1 MCGPGRTGGRRRQ
14 GRLGRVRVK
23 AQRVEKIRAGTRG
36 GRVWH
41 RLLCLAR
48 LYLALFWHRRFFFLR
63 ILLLDTRPLRRAR
76 RAKER
81 VQRRLPWWHNDAHG
95 RPRAST
101 MALLVEKHVAFVK
114 KLEQKRDQSLAY
126 HMTAH
131 LRMNGV
137 YWGVCALALMRA
149 GDALDKDALVEF
161 VLSCF
166 DEASGGFGA
175 YPQHDAHILSTLS
188 AVQILALKDALPAL
202 GARRDRVIEC
212 TLSISRSCPRP
223 AAPQRLVPGR
233 PLGRNGYAL
242 PLLRRECARAP
253 RRARPPR
260 QGAHDHVDYEVRQL

>member
-1 MCGPGRTGGRRRQ
+1 M
-14 GRLGRVRVK
+14 RVK
-23 AQRVEKIRAGTRG
+23 AQRVEEIRSCMRL

-48 LYLALFWHRRFFFLR
+48 LCFAPFWHKRFFFLR

-81 VQRRLPWWHNDAHG
+81 VQRRLPWWHKDAHG

-101 MALLVEKHVAFVK
+101 MSLLVEKHVAFVK

-188 AVQILALKDALPAL
+188 AIQILALKDALSAL
-202 GARRDRVIEC
+202 GARRDKVVEC
-212 TLSISRSCPRP
+212 RLSISRSCPRP

-233 PLGRNGYAL
+233 PLGRNRYAL
-242 PLLRRECARAP
+242 PLLRREYACAP
-253 RRARPPR
+253 RSARPPR
-260 QGAHDHVDYEVRQL
+260 QGAHDHVDHEVRQL